1 MQEPVGP
8 AVHPLGAIQAN
19 LEQQIPLLY
28 RELALYL
35 QVLREV
41 LPSSLDQA
49 CAHLAT
55 QVHPRRYNRLSPRV
69 RHQLHARLR
78 RLMRSCCS
86 LLTVEQLQGLARQMA
101 RERERLALRE
111 RAELAS
117 DHGWLREA
125 TESPPGAGEEEE
137 SETSDPTS
145 APLPMGSI
153 QLNLSPPLTGDHWAW
168 PLAVLA
174 PLMDSSRTDHGPSRE
189 TDPDDEVEPEQE
201 PELSPWSALL
211 ARALS
216 GPAEAPPPPESLW
229 SEGQLPR
236 DPVLLVHWLEGLEG
250 ALIRRLRNLSH
261 SVNMEFMRAGLLP
274 AVVPVRLL
282 DSVLSGQIETQGTP
296 ANLLR
301 LPLLPQEAGRQLH
314 APLGV
319 LLRLVDLEMEQPRL
333 RTCRR
338 RLLHHR
344 QDILKMAETFHRLQR
359 RLQAQH
365 AERLWRHD
373 SQLNRQEGN

>member
-49 CAHLAT
+49 CAHMAT
-55 QVHPRRYNRLSPRV
+55 QVHPRRYNRLPSRV
-69 RHQLHARLR
+69 RQQLHGRLR
-78 RLMRSCCS
+78 RLTRSCCS
-86 LLTVEQLQGLARQMA
+86 LLTVEQLQNLARQMA

-111 RAELAS
+111 RADLAR
-117 DHGWLREA
+117 DQGWLHEA
-125 TESPPGAGEEEE
+125 SANRSAAGEDGED
-137 SETSDPTS
+137 TSDDDGP
-145 APLPMGSI
+145 PLPLGSI
-153 QLNLSPPLTGDHWAW
+153 QLNLSPPLTGDPWAW
-168 PLAVLA
+168 PLGMADPSA
-174 PLMDSSRTDHGPSRE
+174 HPPRPDHGPK
-189 TDPDDEVEPEQE
+189 PDVDSEEELEPD
-201 PELSPWSALL
+201 PELSPWPALL
-211 ARALS
+211 ARALTT
-216 GPAEAPPPPESLW
+216 PTEAPPPPESLW
-229 SEGQLPR
+229 SDGQLPR

-250 ALIRRLRNLSH
+250 ALARRLRNLSH
-261 SVNMEFMRAGLLP
+261 SVNMELMRAGLLP

-282 DSVLSGQIETQGTP
+282 DSVLSGQLETQGAP

-301 LPLLPQEAGRQLH
+301 LPLLPQEAGRHLH

-344 QDILKMAETFHRLQR
+344 QELLKMAETTHRLQR

-373 SQLNRQEGN
+373 SQLNRHEGP